1 MRPLWQLGSICG
13 TPHTDRPADTG
24 REDEMRN
31 ADGIGGKGVRG
42 GVVVVVS
49 VVVVVVAAVVV
60 EVVVVVVVVDEVV
73 LLVQRREF

>member
-24 REDEMRN
+24 REEEMRN

-42 GVVVVVS
+42 GIVVVS
-49 VVVVVVAAVVV
+49 VVVVVVALVVV